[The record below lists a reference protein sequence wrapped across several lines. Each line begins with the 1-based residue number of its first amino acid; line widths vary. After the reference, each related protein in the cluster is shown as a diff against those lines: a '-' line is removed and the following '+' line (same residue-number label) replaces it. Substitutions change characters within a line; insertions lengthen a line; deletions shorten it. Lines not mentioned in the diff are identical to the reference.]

1 MKIMRVVELNLM
13 AEKERVEYHLEEVI
27 NSKDINPS
35 EKIKQI
41 KNTLLELTE
50 VMNSMQLWSSYIQGL
65 NNNKETEEKKK
76 IKR

>member
-65 NNNKETEEKKK
+65 NNNKETEEK
-76 IKR
+76 